1 MARIIVTKKRTLID
15 AEILATSEAAA
26 KLQGY
31 PHRKS
36 RCQIAHNRDCVS
48 AGSSNVATIL
58 LKHLNITCITSS
70 GGGALAFLFL
80 DGS

>member
-26 KLQGY
+26 TLQGY

-36 RCQIAHNRDCVS
+36 RTAR
-48 AGSSNVATIL
+48 L
-58 LKHLNITCITSS
+58 LIIVMRFCR
-70 GGGALAFLFL
+70 FLKRGDHSL
-80 DGS
+80 EA